1 MAIKKVFHS
10 KKLPVRAVSLISY
23 DLLIDFTLE
32 NEQTI
37 NGFYNAYKAKCEKEF
52 VIKYDVITLNSWK
65 LAVQVF
71 WWDILKLDLLK
82 SFSCDSCGDRHPTLV
97 FDGIALGV
105 QIKKVK
111 SFKDKMRLVLGN
123 RSEKKLGGIKFE
135 DRTFIPLKKN
145 KRFLKECVKGKVWP
159 KDMSDLDLNQ
169 GKWTTSCPKRWRLWS
184 IHEDARPTRHDWSC
198 PWRPWWLISR
208 PQVQPPTFSRQVK
221 WQLQDY

>member
-1 MAIKKVFHS
+1 MWKEVW
-10 KKLPVRAVSLISY
+10 
-23 DLLIDFTLE
+23 
-32 NEQTI
+32 NEI
-37 NGFYNAYKAKCEKEF
+37 WWCFS
-52 VIKYDVITLNSWK
+52 LNSWK
-65 LAVQVF
+65 LAVHVF
-71 WWDILKLDLLK
+71 WRDIPQLDLLK

-111 SFKDKMRLVLGN
+111 SFKDKIRLVLGK

-135 DRTFIPLKKN
+135 DRTFIRLKKN

-169 GKWTTSCPKRWRLWS
+169 GKWTTGCPKRWRLWS
-184 IHEDARPTRHDWSC
+184 IHDDARPTRHDWSC

-208 PQVQPPTFSRQVK
+208 PQVQPPTFYRQV
-221 WQLQDY
+221 

>member
-37 NGFYNAYKAKCEKEF
+37 NGFYNAYKAKCTRLLEGHSTAWPFEIIF
-52 VIKYDVITLNSWK
+52 LWQ
-65 LAVQVF
+65 L
-71 WWDILKLDLLK
+71 WWP
-82 SFSCDSCGDRHPTLV
+82 SSDSG

-105 QIKKVK
+105 QFKKVK
-111 SFKDKMRLVLGN
+111 SFKDKMRLVLA
-123 RSEKKLGGIKFE
+123 RHSEKKLGGIKFK

>member
-1 MAIKKVFHS
+1 MLKVYCKKKSSPLKKVTRQS
-10 KKLPVRAVSLISY
+10 CVV
-23 DLLIDFTLE
+23 DLLWSLWKTDKLSTVFTMPTKQ
-32 NEQTI
+32 N
-37 NGFYNAYKAKCEKEF
+37 
-52 VIKYDVITLNSWK
+52 VH
-65 LAVQVF
+65 VF
-71 WWDILKLDLLK
+71 WRDIPQLDLLK

-111 SFKDKMRLVLGN
+111 SFKDKIRLVLGK

-169 GKWTTSCPKRWRLWS
+169 GK
-184 IHEDARPTRHDWSC
+184 
-198 PWRPWWLISR
+198 
-208 PQVQPPTFSRQVK
+208 
-221 WQLQDY
+221 